1 LENGK
6 KVTIKAGNNSK
17 ENRYVNGMTVNGQPY
32 TKNYLTHDTLLKG
45 ATINYLMAPNPNKN
59 KGININDTPYSFS
72 KERNSKKK

>member
-32 TKNYLTHDTLLKG
+32 TKNYLTHDALLKG

-72 KERNSKKK
+72 KELR